1 MITLWLI
8 ELFANE
14 LAILR
19 NYKLEKSQEY
29 TMLQESFKQFL
40 LQSII
45 QVNSVITDLYKFFFT
60 QRCFLGLYS

>member
-19 NYKLEKSQEY
+19 NYKQEKSLEY
-29 TMLQESFKQFL
+29 IMLQESFQQFL
-40 LQSII
+40 SRPII
-45 QVNSVITDLYKFFFT
+45 QVNIY
-60 QRCFLGLYS
+60 

>member
-19 NYKLEKSQEY
+19 NYKQETSQEY
-29 TMLQESFKQFL
+29 TALQELFKQFL
-40 LQSII
+40 LQPII
-45 QVNSVITDLYKFFFT
+45 QVKILIYNCVLHS
-60 QRCFLGLYS
+60 

>member
-19 NYKLEKSQEY
+19 NYKQEKSQEY

-45 QVNSVITDLYKFFFT
+45 QVNSVISIDYYTFFLHNVVF
-60 QRCFLGLYS
+60 

>member
-19 NYKLEKSQEY
+19 NSKQGKSLEY
-29 TMLQESFKQFL
+29 TVVQESFIQFL
-40 LQSII
+40 TTPII
-45 QVNSVITDLYKFFFT
+45 QVNI
-60 QRCFLGLYS
+60 